1 MTEIEVEDIA
11 GRLGQHFRRVFHARE
26 GALELHLS
34 ILEGV
39 AARYRT
45 PALFRA
51 QAIQPPADWCLPCAA
66 HLAGQVDR
74 RRWRLLSFI
83 SELMR
88 TIVMSSYVDMRPC

>member
-45 PALFRA
+45 PLFSALKQYSHRPTGVFMRCPSRGASRSSSLAPTFLYFRTDA
-51 QAIQPPADWCLPCAA
+51 NYC
-66 HLAGQVDR
+66 
-74 RRWRLLSFI
+74 
-83 SELMR
+83 
-88 TIVMSSYVDMRPC
+88 YVVIC